1 MWSLVYCVRVCIVC
15 MYVCVCVCV
24 HTRVCVYVNVAAPRE
39 SKKRKV
45 ASRDHGYMGGVYVVS
60 LRLKLVQTGT
70 YV

>member
-1 MWSLVYCVRVCIVC
+1 MDHFTVRINIKR
-15 MYVCVCVCV
+15 CVCV